1 MEFPELLAIAKA
13 KAGERRLSRLATAGD
28 VAAALLTDKGN
39 VYTGICMDAPAG
51 MGFCAERAAIAA
63 MVTAGES
70 RIVKLVAT
78 GVDDE
83 GACAPCGIC
92 REFINAVHDENY
104 KCEVLLGDGSV
115 TTIEKLLPWRL
126 GTH

>member
-1 MEFPELLAIAKA
+1 MEFQELLALAKE
-13 KAGERRLSRLATAGD
+13 KASERLLSNLATAGY

-39 VYTGICMDAPAG
+39 VYQGICIDTQAG
-51 MGFCAERAAIAA
+51 MAFCAERAAIAA

-70 RIVKLVAT
+70 RIVKLVVT

-92 REFINAVHDENY
+92 REFINAMHGENY
-104 KCEVLLGDGSV
+104 KCEVLLNDGSV
-115 TTIEKLLPWRL
+115 ATIDELLPWRL

>member
-1 MEFPELLAIAKA
+1 MDFQNLLALAKE
-13 KAGERRLSRLATAGD
+13 KASERRLSSQATAGC

-39 VYTGICMDAPAG
+39 VYQGICIDTQAG
-51 MGFCAERAAIAA
+51 MAFCAERAAIAA

-70 RIVKLVAT
+70 RIIKLVAT
-78 GVDDE
+78 GIEDE

-92 REFINAVHDENY
+92 REFINAMHDENY
-104 KCEVLLGDGSV
+104 KCEVMLNDGSIA
-115 TTIEKLLPWRL
+115 TIEELLPWRL